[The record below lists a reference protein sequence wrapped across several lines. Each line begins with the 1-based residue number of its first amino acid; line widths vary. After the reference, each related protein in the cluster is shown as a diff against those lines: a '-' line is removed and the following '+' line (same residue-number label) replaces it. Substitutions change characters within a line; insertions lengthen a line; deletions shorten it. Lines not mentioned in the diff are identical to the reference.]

1 MIMPSKTSR
10 LDILFEDW
18 QGRHGLLPTDVED
31 TLASDTDTTETYPCS
46 TCGTDVPFGRYMIGY
61 TTCLR
66 CGEREAQEA
75 RKLWCVA
82 PLNKSNYVLITDPTL
97 LRGLNPKRTI

>member
-1 MIMPSKTSR
+1 
-10 LDILFEDW
+10 
-18 QGRHGLLPTDVED
+18 
-31 TLASDTDTTETYPCS
+31 
-46 TCGTDVPFGRYMIGY
+46 MIGY